1 MDISYNKVTRIVWV
15 KSGDKL
21 YHFRLTIN
29 GLQELEAVPSAGS
42 PISISRRNARPCPW
56 GHCWKPS
63 GLCSLRPATRTKQEC
78 RQVVETLSM
87 DAGIQQ
93 VEAIFYVTLAVS
105 GIFGAKQSNE
115 MLKAEG
121 QEQGRERRNGGRRK
135 KRLEGESETWGSF
148 TEYIGLILP
157 VCYGE
162 LGMTGKEIGAATPG
176 KSSGALRAMGPG

>member
-29 GLQELEAVPSAGS
+29 GLQELEAVAFGGQSYFDFQKGHQTMPLGVLLEAFRIMLFAAGDKNEAK
-42 PISISRRNARPCPW
+42 NA
-56 GHCWKPS
+56 G
-63 GLCSLRPATRTKQEC
+63 
-78 RQVVETLSM
+78 QVVETLSM

-115 MLKAEG
+115 MLKALKVKSKDVKE
-121 QEQGRERRNGGRRK
+121 
-135 KRLEGESETWGSF
+135 ETADD
-148 TEYIGLILP
+148 
-157 VCYGE
+157 
-162 LGMTGKEIGAATPG
+162 GKNA
-176 KSSGALRAMGPG
+176 